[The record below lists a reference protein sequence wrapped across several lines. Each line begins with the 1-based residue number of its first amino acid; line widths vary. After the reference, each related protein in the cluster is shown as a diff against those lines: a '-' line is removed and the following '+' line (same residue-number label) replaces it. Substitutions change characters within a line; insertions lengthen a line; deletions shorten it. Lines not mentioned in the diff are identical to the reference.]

1 MKTVRSILLALAVLL
16 IAGCGP
22 ASALRNIADMSDDVS
37 RISSN
42 TGVGVNQGGS
52 SAGGIY
58 GGGTGDMHYIQADD
72 YFISEDGFDTGWKR
86 IELAKMIQAPTPET
100 KNEGKFMVV
109 IDGREMWT
117 SHYWKTRIAQPSEI
131 KLGTV
136 IVAFDYTYDDV
147 YVRPENQELAR
158 TDNWFMAKITDTS
171 TLYQNVVMVSGG
183 YRVKTDNLRV
193 IE

>member
-1 MKTVRSILLALAVLL
+1 MKKLSLMLATLVLFV
-16 IAGCGP
+16 IAGCSGP
-22 ASALRNIADMSDDVS
+22 VNVLRNVADASENLN
-37 RISSN
+37 RIGSN
-42 TGVGVNQGGS
+42 TGYSNS
-52 SAGGIY
+52 SSTSVY
-58 GGGTGDMHYIQADD
+58 GGGSGDMHYIQSDD
-72 YFISEDGFDTGWKR
+72 YFISENGFDSGWMR
-86 IELAKMIQAPTPET
+86 IDLAKMIQAPSSET
-100 KNEGKFMVV
+100 KNEGKFMDVK
-109 IDGREMWT
+109 DAREIWT
-117 SHYWKTRIAQPSEI
+117 SHYWKTRIAQPSDL

-136 IVAFDYTYDDV
+136 IVAFDYTDNDI

>member
-1 MKTVRSILLALAVLL
+1 MKKLSLMLATLVLFV
-16 IAGCGP
+16 IAGCSGP
-22 ASALRNIADMSDDVS
+22 VNVLRNVADASENLN
-37 RISSN
+37 RIGSN
-42 TGVGVNQGGS
+42 TGYSNS
-52 SAGGIY
+52 SSTSVY
-58 GGGTGDMHYIQADD
+58 GGGSGDMHYIQSDD
-72 YFISEDGFDTGWKR
+72 YFISENGFESGWMR
-86 IELAKMIQAPTPET
+86 IDLAKMIQAPTQET
-100 KNEGKFMVV
+100 KNEGKFMDVK
-109 IDGREMWT
+109 DAREIWT
-117 SHYWKTRIAQPSEI
+117 SHYWKTRIAQPSDL

-136 IVAFDYTYDDV
+136 IVAFDYTDNDI

>member
-1 MKTVRSILLALAVLL
+1 MKKMSLTVAWLVLL
-16 IAGCGP
+16 LISGCSGP
-22 ASALRNIADMSDDVS
+22 VNVLRNVADASENLN
-37 RISSN
+37 RIGSN
-42 TGVGVNQGGS
+42 TGYSNNS
-52 SAGGIY
+52 SSTVY
-58 GGGTGDMHYIQADD
+58 GGGTGDMHYIQSDD
-72 YFISEDGFDTGWKR
+72 YFISENGFDSGWIR
-86 IELAKMIQAPTPET
+86 VDLAKMIQAPASATR
-100 KNEGKFMVV
+100 NEGKFMVV
-109 IDGREMWT
+109 LDGREVWT
-117 SHYWKTRIAQPSEI
+117 SHYWKTRPAQASDL

-136 IVAFDYTYDDV
+136 IVAFDYTDNDI